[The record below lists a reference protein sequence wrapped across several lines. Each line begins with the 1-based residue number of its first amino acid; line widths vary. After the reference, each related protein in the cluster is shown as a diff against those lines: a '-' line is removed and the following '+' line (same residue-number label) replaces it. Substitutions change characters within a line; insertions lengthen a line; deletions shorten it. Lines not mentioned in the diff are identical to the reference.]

1 VSQDRFVQLFRAM
14 FRGGFIGGLVALIG
28 SFMAST
34 VFHLHQESLQAFEQE
49 EALAAQLVASTRDPG
64 VYLLPDTRTPPA
76 EGVSIE
82 DHVNTL
88 TERIAQGP
96 VAFVAIR
103 PGEDRTP
110 LQARF
115 YMSLLIHLSLASF
128 LTLLGWKLRE
138 LSWRERTMI
147 LAGAMLAGV
156 GFILLNHM
164 NQWYFGW
171 NYTRDTLLAAMIA
184 WIPAVMVIGWA
195 TGAGRN
201 FTAET
206 ISRPD

>member
-1 VSQDRFVQLFRAM
+1 MSQDRFVQLFRAM

-34 VFHLHQESLQAFEQE
+34 VFHLHQESLQSFQQE
-49 EALAAQLVASTRDPG
+49 DALATQLKASTAEAG

-76 EGVSIE
+76 EGSIE
-82 DHVNTL
+82 EHVNAL
-88 TERIAQGP
+88 TERIAKGP

-103 PGEDRTP
+103 PGEDHTP

-115 YMSLLIHLSLASF
+115 YLSLLIHLGLASG
-128 LTLLGWKLRE
+128 LTVLGWKLRE
-138 LSWRERTMI
+138 MSWRERTTI

-156 GFILLNHM
+156 SFVLLNHM

-171 NYTRDTLLAAMIA
+171 AYTRDTLLAAMIA

-201 FTAET
+201 FTAEPV
-206 ISRPD
+206 SRPD